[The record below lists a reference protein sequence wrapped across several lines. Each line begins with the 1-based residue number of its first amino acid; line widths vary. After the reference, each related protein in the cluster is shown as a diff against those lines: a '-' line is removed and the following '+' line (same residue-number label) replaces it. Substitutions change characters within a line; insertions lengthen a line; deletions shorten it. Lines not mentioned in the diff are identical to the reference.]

1 PLPASWLEYAALDV
15 VHLVDVR
22 DALAEELQS
31 QGKSTFAAQEFAA
44 TLAQQPK
51 PPREE
56 PWRRLSGLHQVRGS
70 RNLAV
75 ARSLWQAREEYAQE
89 QDVAPGRLVPDRSL
103 IAAVLANPQSKHALA
118 GVQGFTGRASRSQLD
133 RWWQAIVRGR

>member
-1 PLPASWLEYAALDV
+1 QDLPSLRELGLEPAEIFDTELAARRLGHNRVGLGAVVEDTLGITLKKEHSAADWSTRPLPANWLEYAALDV

-70 RNLAV
+70 RSLAV
-75 ARSLWQAREEYAQE
+75 SRWLWQ
-89 QDVAPGRLVPDRSL
+89 
-103 IAAVLANPQSKHALA
+103 
-118 GVQGFTGRASRSQLD
+118 
-133 RWWQAIVRGR
+133 